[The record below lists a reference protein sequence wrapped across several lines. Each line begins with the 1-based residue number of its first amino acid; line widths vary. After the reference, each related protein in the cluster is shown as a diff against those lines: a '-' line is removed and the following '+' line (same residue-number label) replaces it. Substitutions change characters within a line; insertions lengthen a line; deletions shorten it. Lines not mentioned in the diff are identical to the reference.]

1 MVLWAQLFTTA
12 ILISLNIVAQWA
24 SSSTVGKG
32 TEMFGYD
39 WVNIVYQTMDFA
51 DVQQMTSKAKTVNVS
66 IGLFNE
72 PSPSQPNETSAYNA
86 R

>member
-1 MVLWAQLFTTA
+1 M
-12 ILISLNIVAQWA
+12 
-24 SSSTVGKG
+24 
-32 TEMFGYD
+32 
-39 WVNIVYQTMDFA
+39 NIVYQTMDFA